1 MMTSFRKS
9 ASAAAALAAGCL
21 LLAGCN
27 LFNPTGGH
35 KASDLNDSAKLI
47 EAENLL
53 RDKKDSKAAQL
64 YREVIESDSTR
75 SKAYFGLAK
84 AQLRMHDV
92 GADYVLEFVQTF
104 DDANGK
110 NPFLAATRH
119 MRKVDPEKMAG
130 IELAHGTL
138 SKLARRDTL
147 QARYLE
153 TGVPAEGY
161 KDADYPLT
169 DGVVRY
175 ARVELDMQLLGA
187 TQLFWEISRVT
198 DGMDECVPF
207 VDPACD
213 LSQSRLF
220 QAAVADTGLRD
231 TANMVV
237 DAIARHLDEIGNLSI
252 DMLNASRDG
261 VIGVDSTMADMG
273 TSVIQATVD
282 TMKTFASFYRLQNR
296 LDDDGDGCADE
307 EILDGKDNDGDGLVD
322 EDLRTTLVDFF
333 DNDRNGTADDS
344 GEKLSD
350 DTLRYH
356 GEFLAAGKIGHEY
369 RNLTVRNAV
378 ALDKDGSAY
387 PLAKRRELIGSCWW
401 NVESLGK

>member
-1 MMTSFRKS
+1 MTSFRKT
-9 ASAAAALAAGCL
+9 AKRAAAPVACIL

-27 LFNPTGGH
+27 LFNPTGSH

-53 RDKKDSKAAQL
+53 RDKKNSKAAQL

-84 AQLRMHDV
+84 AQLRMHGV

-119 MRKVDPEKMAG
+119 MRKVDPDKMAG

-147 QARYLE
+147 QARWAA
-153 TGVPAEGY
+153 TGVPEEGY
-161 KDADYPLT
+161 KAGDYPLT

-175 ARVELDMQLLGA
+175 ARIELDMELLVA
-187 TQLFWEISRVT
+187 TQLFWQISRVS
-198 DGMDECVPF
+198 DGMGECVPF

-213 LSQSRLF
+213 LSQSKLF
-220 QAAVADTGLRD
+220 QSAIADTGLRD
-231 TANMVV
+231 TANMIIG
-237 DAIARHLDEIGNLSI
+237 AIARNLDEIGNLSI

-261 VIGVDSTMADMG
+261 VIGVDSNMADMG
-273 TSVIQATVD
+273 ASAIQATVD

-296 LDDDGDGCADE
+296 KDDDGDGCADE

-333 DNDRNGTADDS
+333 DNDRNGTIDDA
-344 GEKLSD
+344 GEKLSG
-350 DTLRYH
+350 DTLRYYAD
-356 GEFLAAGKIGHEY
+356 FLAAGKIGPEY
-369 RNLTVRNAV
+369 RNLLVRNAIV
-378 ALDKDGSAY
+378 LDKDGSVY
-387 PLAKRRELIGSCWW
+387 PLDKRRELVGACWW
-401 NVESLGK
+401 NVESLKP